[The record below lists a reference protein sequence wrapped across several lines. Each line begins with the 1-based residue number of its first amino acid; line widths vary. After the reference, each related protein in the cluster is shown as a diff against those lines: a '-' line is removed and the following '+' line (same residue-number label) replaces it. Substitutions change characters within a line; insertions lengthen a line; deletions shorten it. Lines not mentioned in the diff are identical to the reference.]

1 MPNARTTI
9 SGSTTAE
16 TFSVGGVQI
25 SVSEYPMTAVSGIDG
40 GDRFPGGHRS
50 SGYTFHKATVISGGH
65 RSIAYGQSQ
74 PEAVFEVLHQL
85 AIEINGEASDLV
97 QATRI
102 AEAVRGVLERQD
114 AGGLARAEFLASE
127 GVADEA
133 DLAEVSA

>member
-16 TFSVGGVQI
+16 TFSVGDVQI

-50 SGYTFHKATVISGGH
+50 SGYTFHRAMIVSGGP
-65 RSIAYGQSQ
+65 RTIAYGQSQ
-74 PEAVFEVLHQL
+74 PEAVFEALHQH
-85 AIEINGEASDLV
+85 AIEVNGEASDLL

-102 AEAVRGVLERQD
+102 AEAVRGVLERRADPD
-114 AGGLARAEFLASE
+114 AGEVEQILVEASR
-127 GVADEA
+127 
-133 DLAEVSA
+133 